1 MIGSSSSGLAAHA
14 STGEVA
20 SRLSIQKNKQK
31 ISNSGQHMSFQ
42 QTKPGMYKGSWFEAS
57 LIHLVMNE
65 LFVFT
70 QKHKY
75 NVTISVNLRL
85 NSNHITLSTT
95 FILLSCVFERQKYS
109 LHLPSTHYR

>member
-57 LIHLVMNE
+57 LIHLV
-65 LFVFT
+65 
-70 QKHKY
+70 
-75 NVTISVNLRL
+75 S
-85 NSNHITLSTT
+85 
-95 FILLSCVFERQKYS
+95 
-109 LHLPSTHYR
+109 